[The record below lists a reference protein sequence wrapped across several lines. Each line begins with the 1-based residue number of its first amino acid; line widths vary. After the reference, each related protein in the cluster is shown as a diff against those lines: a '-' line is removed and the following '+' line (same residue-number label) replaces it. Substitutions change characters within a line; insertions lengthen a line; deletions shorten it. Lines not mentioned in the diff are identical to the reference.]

1 MTEDQKTLLDYAQQ
15 FFTMANAIAAACFLQ
30 TAAFVLGF
38 AKDEK
43 LVATMLRWRPYTS
56 LGALVTSVGYGVA
69 VWVCYK
75 AEWDL
80 REVAGQDAALAAC
93 KLGFQLRLCA
103 VIGVSL
109 GYLQIFR
116 QVCREEAWVSQRK
129 EGRGEPL
136 PRLLHRLLPLEW
148 LIRQIAGAFD
158 WLLFSAPLKSAL
170 APREFET
177 DTHEPN
183 RPLPPAGK

>member
-1 MTEDQKTLLDYAQQ
+1 MPDNQKALLDYAQQ
-15 FFTMANAIAAACFLQ
+15 FFTMANAIAAACLLQ

-80 REVAGQDAALAAC
+80 RKVAGQDAALAAC

-103 VIGVSL
+103 VLGVSL
-109 GYLQIFR
+109 AI
-116 QVCREEAWVSQRK
+116 CKS
-129 EGRGEPL
+129 
-136 PRLLHRLLPLEW
+136 
-148 LIRQIAGAFD
+148 
-158 WLLFSAPLKSAL
+158 SAKSAGK
-170 APREFET
+170 
-177 DTHEPN
+177 
-183 RPLPPAGK
+183 RPG